1 MKYFSIDRL
10 LIMLLAAAMG
20 YIYQSQHITDVNQDN
35 AMHEWF
41 RNTDAT
47 MEAMEYEVEWLNN
60 FVMHQHNAGIDS
72 LKKPYIN
79 EK

>member
-10 LIMLLAAAMG
+10 LIMLLSAAMG
-20 YIYQSQHITDVNQDN
+20 YIYQSQRITDVNQDN

-60 FVMHQHNAGIDS
+60 FVMHQHNSEIDS